1 MKQYKKLAINTFLF
15 TLGNIGSRSISFL
28 MLPIF
33 TRYMIPEDYGKLDV
47 INTTVSLLVPILSLQ
62 IIEAI
67 FRFAVESR
75 VDHKNRDLLS
85 TATLFSLI
93 AFALSLFVHPILMRI
108 AVFSQYSTYFY
119 VIFYLTIL
127 NGLLKQYIRGLEK
140 IKLYVFSDI
149 LYSLV
154 FAVSNVI
161 LLVVL
166 KLGMKAYLVSNI
178 VALSCASL
186 LIILVAS
193 LYKQIRLKIDKSL
206 LKEMLAYSVPLI
218 PNGIMWWIVT
228 ASDRY
233 IVTYFLG
240 YESTGIYS
248 VAARF
253 PSLLTVL
260 YGIFFQAW
268 QLSAMEE
275 YGKEDYGI
283 FFGKVFGVIS
293 SVMFLSS
300 SLLFVIIKPFM
311 GVFVGKAY
319 SESWKYVPFLFL
331 GAVFNTFASFYGVNY
346 TASKKTIGAFSTSV
360 IAAGVKIVSILAL
373 IKLLG
378 LQAASI
384 SSLLAYSSMWLA
396 RIYHTKKLAQTKVD
410 RNRLILSSVLLM
422 AQALILLLVKK
433 SIIMYTLQGITLVI
447 LLLLQWKYLWQ
458 ILRFGRALFQERVE
472 RV

>member
-1 MKQYKKLAINTFLF
+1 MV
-15 TLGNIGSRSISFL
+15 
-28 MLPIF
+28 
-33 TRYMIPEDYGKLDV
+33 PEDYGKLDV

-62 IIEAI
+62 IIEAV
-67 FRFAVESR
+67 FRFAVEFRKEQKSE
-75 VDHKNRDLLS
+75 DLLS
-85 TATLFSLI
+85 SALLFSTVAI
-93 AFALSLFVHPILMRI
+93 VFSLSLYPVLIKI
-108 AVFSQYSTYFY
+108 SVFSEYSTYFFA
-119 VIFYLTIL
+119 IFYLTIL
-127 NGLLKQYIRGLEK
+127 RGIVRQYIRGIEK
-140 IKLYVFSDI
+140 IKLYVLSDI

-154 FAVSNVI
+154 FVISNLI
-161 LLVVL
+161 LLVGL
-166 KLGMKAYLVSNI
+166 KLGIKAYLLSNI
-178 VALSCASL
+178 FALLVSSL
-186 LIILVAS
+186 FIIVFS
-193 LYKQIRLKIDKSL
+193 GLYKQIRLKLNKTL

-275 YGKEDYGI
+275 YGKEDYGV

-293 SVMFLSS
+293 SMMFLSS
-300 SLLFVIIKPFM
+300 SLLFLIIKPFM
-311 GVFVGKAY
+311 GVFVGRAY
-319 SESWKYVPFLFL
+319 AESWKYVPFLFL

-346 TASKKTIGAFSTSV
+346 TASKRTIGAFSTSV
-360 IAAGVKIVSILAL
+360 VAAGVKIVSILAA

-384 SSLLAYSSMWLA
+384 SSLLAYLSMWLA
-396 RIYHTKKLAQTKVD
+396 RIFHTRKLVQTKVD
-410 RNRLILSSVLLM
+410 RNRLILSSVLLV

-458 ILRFGRALFQERVE
+458 ILRFGRALFQERGT